1 MPPPRTLDPLSAGE
15 AIKDAFLQYLET
27 THEPRNPALRAEFK
41 AALTDRF
48 RLSRGPF
55 LQAAARCRS
64 MTLLPTGFSA
74 MSLIAYP
81 VMSSPLI
88 DRCTPTKT
96 GQSERWQRDEI

>member
-1 MPPPRTLDPLSAGE
+1 MPPPRTLDPLAAGE

-55 LQAAARCRS
+55 LQAAAPYQAS
-64 MTLLPTGFSA
+64 VS
-74 MSLIAYP
+74 I
-81 VMSSPLI
+81 
-88 DRCTPTKT
+88 
-96 GQSERWQRDEI
+96 